1 MATERKTLKLT
12 LPSDRE
18 VAMTRVFDAPREAV
32 FDAWTKPEHLR
43 RWFGSRTNKMIVCE
57 VDLRVGGRYRF
68 VWRLSEKE
76 EMGIHGEYR
85 EIARPERLV
94 NTEIFEGEYAE
105 AMGGEEGGLNTLTLD
120 ERDGKTTM
128 TLTSLYASKEVRD
141 GVLATG
147 MEEGAA
153 ESFDLLAELVE
164 EPK

>member
-1 MATERKTLKLT
+1 
-12 LPSDRE
+12 
-18 VAMTRVFDAPREAV
+18 MTRVFDAPREAV
-32 FDAWTKPEHLR
+32 FDAWTKPEHLT

-57 VDLRVGGRYRF
+57 VDLRVGGAWRF
-68 VWRLSEKE
+68 VWRLTEDQ

-85 EIARPERLV
+85 EIVRPERLV

-105 AMGGEEGGLNTLTLD
+105 SMGGEEGGLNTLTLE

-153 ESFDLLAELVE
+153 ESFDLLAELLSANR
-164 EPK
+164 